1 MSINRRKVLLCTAA
15 AALLAPGLALAQAK
29 SDIKLPNTLVWTAYD
44 VGSSGYAQAVGI
56 GSIMKNTVGTNLR
69 VLPGKNDVSR
79 LAPLR
84 EGTAQF
90 SATGSDNVYSQE
102 AVFTFGEKEWG
113 PQPIR
118 LLMQNYAD
126 GAAVALATA
135 ADANIK
141 TLKDVK
147 GKRVAWIRGAPA
159 LNQAVTC
166 MLAYAGLT
174 WDDVVKVEF
183 GGHGPAVDGMVNNE
197 VDAFNNA
204 TFSALNQK
212 IAASPRGIYYP
223 PVPHSDEEGWKRLQ
237 AVVPWYEKIFATD
250 GVGIK
255 KEGQEMAGVAYPVL
269 VSYDKIAEDVAYNV
283 TKAMHKFYDDYKA
296 SAPGANG
303 WALEPVAPRA
313 DTDPPVPAYAY
324 TIGVPALT
332 GFAEI
337 AVFGL
342 TPVATNGLVGLVI
355 DALRGGTE
363 IPTGVELVGL
373 LDNELRCAFAPV
385 DLDVAGDLFAT
396 ARSWYRGEPYELVQ
410 LVYPDRN
417 GFMPYEP
424 GFDQRMR
431 FAQPLVG
438 SFES

>member
-1 MSINRRKVLLCTAA
+1 MSITRRNALLCTAA

-56 GSIMKNTVGTNLR
+56 GSILKNSVGTNLR

-90 SATGSDNVYSQE
+90 TATGSDYIYSQE

-113 PQPIR
+113 PQPVR

-223 PVPHSDEEGWKRLQ
+223 PVPHNDEEGWKRLQ
-237 AVVPWYEKIFATD
+237 AVVPWYEKIVATD
-250 GVGIK
+250 GIGIK

-269 VSYDKIAEDVAYNV
+269 VSYDKIDEEVGYNM
-283 TKAMHKFYDDYKA
+283 TKAMHKFYDEYKA

-303 WALEPVAPRA
+303 WAIERQKWSIF
-313 DTDPPVPAYAY
+313 VPYHPGAVKYY
-324 TIGVPALT
+324 KEIGVWPKGQDEVQAKSMLRQKT
-332 GFAEI
+332 
-337 AVFGL
+337 L
-342 TPVATNGLVGLVI
+342 M
-355 DALRGGTE
+355 DAWAAYIKNAPSDKE
-363 IPTGVELVGL
+363 
-373 LDNELRCAFAPV
+373 AFKSGWEKA
-385 DLDVAGDLFAT
+385 
-396 ARSWYRGEPYELVQ
+396 RGEALKAKNLAV
-410 LVYPDRN
+410 V
-417 GFMPYEP
+417 
-424 GFDQRMR
+424 
-431 FAQPLVG
+431 
-438 SFES
+438 FETW

>member
-1 MSINRRKVLLCTAA
+1 MSIKRRTAMLCGAA
-15 AALLAPGLALAQAK
+15 AFLMAPGLALAQA
-29 SDIKLPNTLVWTAYD
+29 SDVKLPNTLVWTAYD
-44 VGSSGYAQAVGI
+44 VGSSGYAQAVGV
-56 GSIMKNTVGTNLR
+56 GSILKNAVGTNLR

-90 SATGSDNVYSQE
+90 SATGSDSIYAQE

-118 LLMQNYAD
+118 LLMLNYAD

-141 TLKDVK
+141 TLQDVK
-147 GKRVAWIRGAPA
+147 GKRVAWVRGAPA

-166 MLAYAGLT
+166 MLAFAGLT
-174 WDDVVKVEF
+174 WDDVIKVEF
-183 GGHGPAVDGMVNNE
+183 GGHGPTVDGIVNNE

-237 AVVPWYEKIFATD
+237 AVVPWYEKHVATD

-255 KEGQEMAGVAYPVL
+255 EGGQEMAAVAYPVL
-269 VSYDKIAEDVAYNV
+269 VSYDKIDEAVGYNM

-303 WALEPVAPRA
+303 WAIERQKWSKFLPYHPGAVKYYKEIGVWPAGQDEVQAQSIARQKVLIDAWAAFIKAAPSDKDQFKDAWAKARA
-313 DTDPPVPAYAY
+313 D
-324 TIGVPALT
+324 ALK
-332 GFAEI
+332 AKNMLV
-337 AVFGL
+337 VFD
-342 TPVATNGLVGLVI
+342 T
-355 DALRGGTE
+355 
-363 IPTGVELVGL
+363 
-373 LDNELRCAFAPV
+373 
-385 DLDVAGDLFAT
+385 
-396 ARSWYRGEPYELVQ
+396 W
-410 LVYPDRN
+410 
-417 GFMPYEP
+417 
-424 GFDQRMR
+424 
-431 FAQPLVG
+431 
-438 SFES
+438 

>member
-1 MSINRRKVLLCTAA
+1 MKIQRRNALILGAA
-15 AALLAPGLALAQAK
+15 ATLAPGTAFAQAKK

-56 GSIMKNTVGTNLR
+56 GSIMKNQAGTNLR

-90 SATGSDNVYSQE
+90 SATGSDNIYSQE

-118 LLMQNYAD
+118 LVMLNYAD

-166 MLAYAGLT
+166 MLAFANLT
-174 WDDVVKVEF
+174 WNDVVKVEF
-183 GGHGPAVDGMVNNE
+183 GGHGPAIDGMVNNE
-197 VDAFNNA
+197 VDALNNA

-212 IAASPRGIYYP
+212 IAASPRGIYFP
-223 PVPHSDEEGWKRLQ
+223 PVPHNDVEGWKRLQ
-237 AVVPWYEKIFATD
+237 AVVPWYEPIFATD
-250 GVGIK
+250 GIGMK
-255 KEGQEMAGVAYPVL
+255 PGGQEMAGVAYPVL
-269 VSYDKIAEDVAYNV
+269 VAYDRITDDVVYNV
-283 TKAMHKFYDDYKA
+283 TKAMDQFYDDYKA

-303 WALEPVAPRA
+303 WALKRQKWSKFVPYHPGAIRYYKEVGALPKEQDAVQAQTTARQKALIDAWAAYAKAAPGDKEQFKQGWIKARA
-313 DTDPPVPAYAY
+313 DALKAKNMPV
-324 TIGVPALT
+324 
-332 GFAEI
+332 
-337 AVFGL
+337 VFD
-342 TPVATNGLVGLVI
+342 T
-355 DALRGGTE
+355 
-363 IPTGVELVGL
+363 
-373 LDNELRCAFAPV
+373 
-385 DLDVAGDLFAT
+385 
-396 ARSWYRGEPYELVQ
+396 W
-410 LVYPDRN
+410 
-417 GFMPYEP
+417 
-424 GFDQRMR
+424 
-431 FAQPLVG
+431 
-438 SFES
+438 

>member
-1 MSINRRKVLLCTAA
+1 MKIHRRTALILGA
-15 AALLAPGLALAQAK
+15 SAALAPRFAFAQAK
-29 SDIKLPNTLVWTAYD
+29 ETDLKLPRTLVWTAYD
-44 VGSSGYAQAVGI
+44 VGSSGYAQAIGI
-56 GSIMKNTVGTNLR
+56 GSILKNAVGTNLR

-90 SATGSDNVYSQE
+90 SATGSDNVYGQE

-147 GKRVAWIRGAPA
+147 GKRVAWVRGAPA

-166 MLAYAGLT
+166 MLAYANLT
-174 WDDVVKVEF
+174 WDDVKKIEF
-183 GGHGPAVDGMVNNE
+183 GGHGPAIDGMVNNE
-197 VDAFNNA
+197 VDALNNA

-212 IAASPRGIYYP
+212 IAASPRGIYFP
-223 PVPHSDEEGWKRLQ
+223 PVPHSDVEGWKRLKS
-237 AVVPWYEKIFATD
+237 VVPWYEPIFATE

-269 VSYDKIAEDVAYNV
+269 VSYENIAEDVAYNM
-283 TKAMHKFYDDYKA
+283 TKAMDKFYGDYKA

-303 WALEPVAPRA
+303 WAMDRQKWSKFVPYHPGAIRYYKEAGVWPKDQDAAQAEVLARQNTLIDAWATYVKSAPGDKDQFKQGWIKARA
-313 DTDPPVPAYAY
+313 D
-324 TIGVPALT
+324 ALK
-332 GFAEI
+332 AKNM
-337 AVFGL
+337 AV
-342 TPVATNGLVGLVI
+342 V
-355 DALRGGTE
+355 
-363 IPTGVELVGL
+363 
-373 LDNELRCAFAPV
+373 
-385 DLDVAGDLFAT
+385 
-396 ARSWYRGEPYELVQ
+396 
-410 LVYPDRN
+410 
-417 GFMPYEP
+417 
-424 GFDQRMR
+424 FDTW
-431 FAQPLVG
+431 
-438 SFES
+438 

>member
-1 MSINRRKVLLCTAA
+1 MAINRRTTLLCAA
-15 AALLAPGLALAQAK
+15 ATLLLAPNLAFAQAK
-29 SDIKLPNTLVWTAYD
+29 TDIKLPPTLVWTAYD

-56 GSIMKNTVGTNLR
+56 GSVLKNHVGTNLR

-84 EGTAQF
+84 ENTAQF
-90 SATGSDNVYSQE
+90 TATGSDYIYSQE

-126 GAAVALATA
+126 GAAIALATA

-166 MLAYAGLT
+166 MLAFAGLT

-212 IAASPRGIYYP
+212 IAASPRGIFYP
-223 PVPHSDEEGWKRLQ
+223 TVPHNDTEGWKRLQ
-237 AVVPWYEKIFATD
+237 GVVPWYEKHFATE
-250 GVGIK
+250 GLGIK

-269 VSYDKIAEDVAYNV
+269 VSYDRIDEAVGYNM
-283 TKAMHKFYDDYKA
+283 TKAMHKFYEEYKG

-303 WALEPVAPRA
+303 WAIDRQKWS
-313 DTDPPVPAYAY
+313 TFVPYHPGSVKY
-324 TIGVPALT
+324 YKEIGAWPKDQ
-332 GFAEI
+332 
-337 AVFGL
+337 
-342 TPVATNGLVGLVI
+342 
-355 DALRGGTE
+355 DA
-363 IPTGVELVGL
+363 IQ
-373 LDNELRCAFAPV
+373 
-385 DLDVAGDLFAT
+385 
-396 ARSWYRGEPYELVQ
+396 ARSM
-410 LVYPDRN
+410 DRQKTLIAAWN
-417 GFMPYEP
+417 DYVKKAPSDKEEFKKGWEKARSAALKAKNM
-424 GFDQRMR
+424 Q
-431 FAQPLVG
+431 VI
-438 SFES
+438 FEEW

>member
-1 MSINRRKVLLCTAA
+1 MKIQRRNALILGAA
-15 AALLAPGLALAQAK
+15 ATLAPGTAFAQAKK

-56 GSIMKNTVGTNLR
+56 GSIMKNQAGTNLR

-90 SATGSDNVYSQE
+90 SATGSDNIYSQE

-118 LLMQNYAD
+118 LVMLNYAD

-166 MLAYAGLT
+166 MLAFANLT
-174 WDDVVKVEF
+174 WNDVVKVEF
-183 GGHGPAVDGMVNNE
+183 GGHGPAIDGMVNNE
-197 VDAFNNA
+197 VDALNNA

-212 IAASPRGIYYP
+212 IAASPRGIYFP
-223 PVPHSDEEGWKRLQ
+223 PVPHNDVEGWKRLQ
-237 AVVPWYEKIFATD
+237 AVVPWYEPIFATD
-250 GVGIK
+250 GIGMK
-255 KEGQEMAGVAYPVL
+255 PGGQEMAGVAYPVL
-269 VSYDKIAEDVAYNV
+269 VAYDKITDDVVYNV
-283 TKAMHKFYDDYKA
+283 TKAMDQFYDDYKA

-303 WALEPVAPRA
+303 WALKRQKWSKFVPYHPGAIRYYKEVDAWPKEQDAVQAQTLARQKALIDAWAAYAKAAPGDKEQFKQGWIMARA
-313 DTDPPVPAYAY
+313 DALKAKNMPV
-324 TIGVPALT
+324 
-332 GFAEI
+332 
-337 AVFGL
+337 VFD
-342 TPVATNGLVGLVI
+342 T
-355 DALRGGTE
+355 
-363 IPTGVELVGL
+363 
-373 LDNELRCAFAPV
+373 
-385 DLDVAGDLFAT
+385 
-396 ARSWYRGEPYELVQ
+396 W
-410 LVYPDRN
+410 
-417 GFMPYEP
+417 
-424 GFDQRMR
+424 
-431 FAQPLVG
+431 
-438 SFES
+438 

>member
-1 MSINRRKVLLCTAA
+1 MKIQRRNALILGAA
-15 AALLAPGLALAQAK
+15 ATLAPGTAFAQAKK

-56 GSIMKNTVGTNLR
+56 GSIMKNQAGTNLR

-90 SATGSDNVYSQE
+90 SATGSDNIYSQE

-118 LLMQNYAD
+118 LVMLNYAD

-166 MLAYAGLT
+166 MLAFANLT
-174 WDDVVKVEF
+174 WNDVVKVEF
-183 GGHGPAVDGMVNNE
+183 GGHGPAIDGMVNNE
-197 VDAFNNA
+197 VDALNNA

-212 IAASPRGIYYP
+212 IAASPRGIYFP
-223 PVPHSDEEGWKRLQ
+223 PVPHDDVEGWKRLQ
-237 AVVPWYEKIFATD
+237 AVVPWYEPIFATD
-250 GVGIK
+250 GIGMK
-255 KEGQEMAGVAYPVL
+255 PGGQEMAGVAYPVL
-269 VSYDKIAEDVAYNV
+269 VAYDKITDDVVYNV
-283 TKAMHKFYDDYKA
+283 TKAMDQFYDDYKA

-303 WALEPVAPRA
+303 WALKRQKWSKFVPYHPGAIRYYKEVGAWPKEQDAVQAQTLARQKALIDAWAAYAKAAPGDKEQFKQGWIKARA
-313 DTDPPVPAYAY
+313 DALKAKNMPV
-324 TIGVPALT
+324 
-332 GFAEI
+332 
-337 AVFGL
+337 VFD
-342 TPVATNGLVGLVI
+342 T
-355 DALRGGTE
+355 
-363 IPTGVELVGL
+363 
-373 LDNELRCAFAPV
+373 
-385 DLDVAGDLFAT
+385 
-396 ARSWYRGEPYELVQ
+396 W
-410 LVYPDRN
+410 
-417 GFMPYEP
+417 
-424 GFDQRMR
+424 
-431 FAQPLVG
+431 
-438 SFES
+438 

>member
-303 WALEPVAPRA
+303 WALERQKWSTFVPYHPGAIKYYKEIGVWPKDQDAVQAKAMARQTTLIDAWAAYVKNAPSDKEAFKAGWIKARA
-313 DTDPPVPAYAY
+313 D
-324 TIGVPALT
+324 ALK
-332 GFAEI
+332 AKNM
-337 AVFGL
+337 AV
-342 TPVATNGLVGLVI
+342 V
-355 DALRGGTE
+355 
-363 IPTGVELVGL
+363 
-373 LDNELRCAFAPV
+373 
-385 DLDVAGDLFAT
+385 
-396 ARSWYRGEPYELVQ
+396 
-410 LVYPDRN
+410 
-417 GFMPYEP
+417 
-424 GFDQRMR
+424 FDTW
-431 FAQPLVG
+431 
-438 SFES
+438 